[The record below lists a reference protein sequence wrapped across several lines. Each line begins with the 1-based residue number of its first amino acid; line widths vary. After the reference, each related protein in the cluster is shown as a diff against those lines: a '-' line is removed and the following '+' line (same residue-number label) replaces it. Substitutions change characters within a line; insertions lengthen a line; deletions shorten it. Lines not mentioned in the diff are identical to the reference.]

1 MTRSTIEE
9 TIEQSPYRF
18 YRSCLKSTNLS
29 IRSQNWDSV
38 DSKTRDDA
46 TECAFCLI
54 ENNEKEKKTNGHK
67 NDRFNVSSKSY
78 LYLGLESIA
87 TLEYPLAGPHKRSIP
102 CVPPVYDR
110 PKRDEERSK
119 RIFRTVSTTAFRT
132 SPPPPPP
139 PPSPPPPQPLIL

>member
-1 MTRSTIEE
+1 MES
-9 TIEQSPYRF
+9 
-18 YRSCLKSTNLS
+18 
-29 IRSQNWDSV
+29 
-38 DSKTRDDA
+38 
-46 TECAFCLI
+46 
-54 ENNEKEKKTNGHK
+54 
-67 NDRFNVSSKSY
+67 
-78 LYLGLESIA
+78 LGLESIA

-139 PPSPPPPQPLIL
+139 PPSPPPPQPLSGGGGGAGCWCCYCSNVELQYALAI